1 MSHHVNVSERR
12 LLCLCS
18 HDGVDRFDGCFF
30 KELYVVNFLY
40 SVLETKCSNLSSS
53 YAFDFTF
60 CIQHNMFRLLKKIIK
75 INRYNFKVINNPIYL
90 YAYTFLLQV
99 KN

>member
-1 MSHHVNVSERR
+1 MILYLQNNKSTHHVNVSERR

-53 YAFDFTF
+53 SYAFDFTF
-60 CIQHNMFRLLKKIIK
+60 CIQHNIFR
-75 INRYNFKVINNPIYL
+75 
-90 YAYTFLLQV
+90 TFL
-99 KN
+99 

>member
-1 MSHHVNVSERR
+1 MTTHHVNVSERR

-18 HDGVDRFDGCFF
+18 HDGVDKFDGYFF

-53 YAFDFTF
+53 SYAFDFTF
-60 CIQHNMFRLLKKIIK
+60 CIQHNMFRTLLKMFKKLIK
-75 INRYNFKVINNPIYL
+75 
-90 YAYTFLLQV
+90 
-99 KN
+99 